1 MKKLKFIMLYC
12 SIISIL
18 FLSISIAI
26 DFRVCELIN
35 WTQFFALLSH
45 SLIFGVFTF
54 SYLDD
59 TDRVYMN
66 RDIKNV
72 NELYNHRTW
81 FSIII
86 LFWLYLILINGI
98 YLISFVWCTRRYIV
112 FIFAE
117 ALNIKF
123 IKRDIELFNEY
134 KELEIHVMNR
144 GENSGII

>member
-26 DFRVCELIN
+26 DFRTCELLN

-45 SLIFGVFTF
+45 LLIFGVFTF

-59 TDRVYMN
+59 TDRVYVN
-66 RDIKNV
+66 REVENV
-72 NELYNHRTW
+72 NELYNHRIW

-98 YLISFVWCTRRYIV
+98 YLISFVWHTRRYIV

-123 IKRDIELFNEY
+123 IKRDIELLNEY
-134 KELEIHVMNR
+134 KEIEIYLINGGTNYDKM
-144 GENSGII
+144 